1 MRFVSRYTFKDL
13 RQLNR
18 LSLEQVADKTDISIE
33 RLELLES
40 DSSLITGKELN
51 SLSNLYDIN
60 LDYVFLG
67 KQSDFDKKL
76 SEYLGGTP

>member
-13 RQLNR
+13 RQLNQ
-18 LSLEQVADKTDISIE
+18 LSLEQVSDKTGISIE

-40 DSSLITGKELN
+40 DSSLIAGKESN

-60 LDYVFLG
+60 LNYVFLG